1 MALKNDD
8 FFFALIGFNDSP
20 ILAASEKASNQGS
33 TSELL

>member
-8 FFFALIGFNDSP
+8 FVALIGFNDTP
-20 ILAASEKASNQGS
+20 ILAASEKASNQVS